1 MKERVQR
8 LEDLAFHG
16 GEMPQGL
23 SSCEQALF
31 LKFRLLYTQ
40 ARAVQMPPE
49 QGKREKQAILEA
61 FLIDQINEV
70 VYAECNRIMQNTKQA
85 VEAILQD
92 EELQQNKKVQALL
105 VAIAGESVGK
115 GE

>member
-1 MKERVQR
+1 MKERAQW
-8 LEDLAFHG
+8 LEDLAFQG
-16 GEMPQGL
+16 AEMPQGL
-23 SSCEQALF
+23 SSSEQTLF

-49 QGKREKQAILEA
+49 QGKREKEAILEA

-70 VYAECNRIMQNTKQA
+70 VYAECNKIMTATRDA

-92 EELQQNKKVQALL
+92 VELQQNKIIRDLL
-105 VAIAGESVGK
+105 IAIAGEPVGK
-115 GE
+115 SE